1 MGRNGARI
9 LLGKVV
15 LAGKIELK
23 SGMHIG
29 GSKESMQIG
38 GVDLP
43 VIKDSATNQPYIPGS
58 SLKGKLRSSLEKIG
72 KRETDGKTEK
82 LLCNRNIGAGR
93 NPVFIHCCD
102 DVRQAM
108 KCEVCRIFGSSGD
121 DAGVPKGEKAVNYP
135 SLLMVRDC
143 PINETFVEMERV
155 EVKTETGIDRLSMAA
170 NPRQV
175 ERVVPDT
182 SFAFEMVYSVEGI
195 ELTDGQKAQ
204 FPSALTTDLNNL
216 LNAMAIVESE
226 GIGGY
231 SSRGYGK
238 VIFQFTEFRGRST
251 GYYRGDSGKQQGKE
265 DGEGFPVEKA
275 RTEIKGIVDFLKK
288 ESANVV
294 SG

>member
-1 MGRNGARI
+1 
-9 LLGKVV
+9 
-15 LAGKIELK
+15 
-23 SGMHIG
+23 
-29 GSKESMQIG
+29 
-38 GVDLP
+38 
-43 VIKDSATNQPYIPGS
+43 
-58 SLKGKLRSSLEKIG
+58 
-72 KRETDGKTEK
+72 
-82 LLCNRNIGAGR
+82 
-93 NPVFIHCCD
+93 
-102 DVRQAM
+102 M
-108 KCEVCRIFGSSGD
+108 KCEVCRIFGSSSD

-143 PINETFVEMERV
+143 PINDTFVEMERV

-195 ELTDGQKAQ
+195 ELTDGQKVQ
-204 FPSALTTDLNNL
+204 FPSALTTDLDNL

-238 VIFQFTEFRGRST
+238 VIFQFTELRGRST
-251 GYYRGDSGKQQGKE
+251 GYYRGDSRKQQGRKE
-265 DGEGFPVEKA
+265 DSKSFTVEEA
-275 RTEIKGIVDFLKK
+275 RAEIKGIVDFLKK